1 MGQYMEIQD
10 SRGRRGRRGSSTKSV
25 PGQLEISWW
34 RHSSEFIFIP
44 TKLGWSGDYREFSPS
59 NVIMPLS
66 AGHRGEQKLLIVIPL
81 HYCFGGYTFSFSSS
95 STLLIRCLLFWVREL
110 RVLWKVGVL
119 LGGCVG
125 ALSQINEVCI
135 RLFGTV
141 TFLSLAIIILC
152 LLASQTCRKLHW
164 GRGRLR
170 CL

>member
-44 TKLGWSGDYREFSPS
+44 TKLSWSGDYREFSPS

-95 STLLIRCLLFWVREL
+95 STLLIRSVSPI
-110 RVLWKVGVL
+110 
-119 LGGCVG
+119 LGER
-125 ALSQINEVCI
+125 AKS
-135 RLFGTV
+135 
-141 TFLSLAIIILC
+141 SLKSRC
-152 LLASQTCRKLHW
+152 SV
-164 GRGRLR
+164 GRLCW
-170 CL
+170 CLEPD